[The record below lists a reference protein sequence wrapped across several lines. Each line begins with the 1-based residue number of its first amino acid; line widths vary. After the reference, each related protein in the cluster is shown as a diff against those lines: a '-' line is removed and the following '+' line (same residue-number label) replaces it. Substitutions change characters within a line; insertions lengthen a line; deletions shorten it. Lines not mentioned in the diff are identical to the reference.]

1 MEKKTSLNE
10 HHRGRR
16 SAERDVNEPD
26 FDVDQAI
33 LSFDN
38 DPPDNAFQ
46 RGYLRGLL
54 KCGYA
59 SVSSKWDGVL
69 V

>member
-1 MEKKTSLNE
+1 MQSTDILNE

-16 SAERDVNEPD
+16 SAECDVNEPD

-54 KCGYA
+54 KCG
-59 SVSSKWDGVL
+59 
-69 V
+69 